1 MILNILFW
9 SFTIINT
16 FTEILLAFLKTCC
29 IVWLDF
35 IETGSLNLPGMFLYM
50 DLTHSEDPVFFR
62 AAGAVKL
69 IKINRKTE
77 TVRSQRSWDCMVI
90 RWTTSKKKKKKW
102 PAHKFNSLSFDVP
115 SMHVTAETVRPSFAF
130 PSLFLVNLTAELL
143 RNRKWQRTAYFRD
156 DRRKI

>member
-9 SFTIINT
+9 SFTIINK
-16 FTEILLAFLKTCC
+16 FTEIRLAFLKTCC

-69 IKINRKTE
+69 IKINKKRRPLEARGVE
-77 TVRSQRSWDCMVI
+77 TAW
-90 RWTTSKKKKKKW
+90 
-102 PAHKFNSLSFDVP
+102 
-115 SMHVTAETVRPSFAF
+115 
-130 PSLFLVNLTAELL
+130 
-143 RNRKWQRTAYFRD
+143 
-156 DRRKI
+156 